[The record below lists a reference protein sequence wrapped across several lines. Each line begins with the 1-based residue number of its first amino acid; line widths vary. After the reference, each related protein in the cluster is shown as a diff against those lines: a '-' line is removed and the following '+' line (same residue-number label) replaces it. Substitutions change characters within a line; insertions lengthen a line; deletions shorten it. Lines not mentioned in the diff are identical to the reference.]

1 MSFITCP
8 SFPVETLDP
17 ANAGRLSCLPGALL
31 HALDSQQTCVTEAG
45 VPWHYIPTEPP
56 LQPVAICR
64 PDLSQ
69 PHHPDLSHSQ
79 MDGFSLLLWPSDTRL
94 RRWKGR
100 YNLGPG
106 PSKFFRLWGWER
118 ERYHEVIPLGWR
130 EMTQDPE
137 LKRTRWKVV
146 WWPSW
151 PFYISKG
158 KVNQWKQHC
167 SPKINTEFW
176 YVHDF
181 NMYMVSIFLSPLESH
196 PKPHSIFGKTR
207 RRNSKIFV
215 GVTKSNQ
222 VHSEAAWKK
231 LERSQAA
238 ISMQELS
245 YGGLR
250 KY

>member
-1 MSFITCP
+1 MLADLAACLGLCCMLWTLNKPVSLKLG
-8 SFPVETLDP
+8 FPDTTFLQNHP
-17 ANAGRLSCLPGALL
+17 CNLL
-31 HALDSQQTCVTEAG
+31 LYV
-45 VPWHYIPTEPP
+45 
-56 LQPVAICR
+56 
-64 PDLSQ
+64 DLT
-69 PHHPDLSHSQ
+69 SHSPITRTSLTVRW
-79 MDGFSLLLWPSDTRL
+79 MDFLSYLWPSDTRL

>member
-1 MSFITCP
+1 MPRKPALIIQPLFLCLKSNLPRSQNMSFITCP

-31 HALDSQQTCVTEAG
+31 HALDSQQTCVIEAG

-118 ERYHEVIPLGWR
+118 EISWSHSPR
-130 EMTQDPE
+130 
-137 LKRTRWKVV
+137 LKRNDSGSRTQEDQMK
-146 WWPSW
+146 S
-151 PFYISKG
+151 S
-158 KVNQWKQHC
+158 
-167 SPKINTEFW
+167 
-176 YVHDF
+176 
-181 NMYMVSIFLSPLESH
+181 MMAFLAL
-196 PKPHSIFGKTR
+196 
-207 RRNSKIFV
+207 
-215 GVTKSNQ
+215 
-222 VHSEAAWKK
+222 
-231 LERSQAA
+231 L
-238 ISMQELS
+238 
-245 YGGLR
+245 Y
-250 KY
+250 